1 MKKPWKRDVRFQ
13 GFFCVI
19 CEREKAWGD
28 YLWLKNMMMIPT
40 MMGRM
45 MIPQMMAANSV
56 FMMCRLLPCFHDT
69 RGRGG
74 CQLPQIGR
82 GGGGIDR
89 KSVV

>member
-40 MMGRM
+40 MMG
-45 MIPQMMAANSV
+45 
-56 FMMCRLLPCFHDT
+56 
-69 RGRGG
+69 
-74 CQLPQIGR
+74 
-82 GGGGIDR
+82 
-89 KSVV
+89 